1 MRKSAWCL
9 LAAALVAGLFLAGC
23 GGSGPDVP
31 APGTELAPTQVN
43 DHGSMRV
50 LIGFTSTP
58 GPAEANVVR
67 AQGGRVLRSFHLVP
81 AISAVIPER
90 AKQALERNPTVE
102 YVEGDPEAQ
111 ASVYYG
117 TWPAER
123 VDWGIDRIDA
133 DLVWGTCDG
142 TGVRVAVL
150 DTGIN
155 GPAMG
160 DSGDDPTGPHPD
172 LECNIAGGINIVS
185 GGEQARDDNGHGTHV
200 AGTIGADD
208 NYFGAIGAAP
218 GVSLYSVKVLGADGS
233 GYYSW
238 IIDGLQWCV
247 DNGIQI
253 ANMSLGG
260 SRPSRSLQLA
270 CDNAYAS
277 GVLLVAA
284 SGNEGGRVNYPAKY
298 DSVIAVSAI
307 NSDDSVA
314 SFSNTGREIEL
325 CAPGVSVFSTCDQW
339 LDGSEHDMDGSQD
352 GYGVLSGTS
361 MASPHVAG
369 TAALVI
375 ASGVTGPDAVR
386 ARLQETAE
394 DLGPT
399 GKDDAYGYGLVD
411 AQAAAGPVNEAPTVV
426 ISSPADG
433 SSFDSGAT
441 ISFTG
446 TATDPEDGDLTSS
459 LVWTSDLDGQVGT
472 GGSFSTTLSD
482 GTHTIAAS
490 VTDSGGLTG
499 TDSITITVGSQPPPG
514 GMYVW
519 DIAWSTKGPHLA
531 VTVTVH
537 ADSDADGVAEATDE
551 PVEGASVAMDLS
563 LQDGG
568 LWSFTGV
575 TDSSG
580 QVSFMH
586 KRAASGEYTA
596 AVTGI
601 SHDGYEYDA
610 GLDADNPDSY
620 SL

>member
-1 MRKSAWCL
+1 
-9 LAAALVAGLFLAGC
+9 
-23 GGSGPDVP
+23 
-31 APGTELAPTQVN
+31 
-43 DHGSMRV
+43 MRV

-58 GPAEANVVR
+58 GPAETNVVG

-81 AISAVIPER
+81 VISAVIPER
-90 AKQALERNPTVE
+90 AKQALERNPNVE
-102 YVEGDPEAQ
+102 YVEGDPKAEAC
-111 ASVYYG
+111 VYYG
-117 TWPAER
+117 TWPAQR

-142 TGVRVAVL
+142 TGVSVAVL

-155 GPAMG
+155 GPAIG

-172 LECNIAGGINIVS
+172 LELNIAGGINIVNA
-185 GGEQARDDNGHGTHV
+185 GVVQAHDDNGHGTHV

-208 NYFGAIGAAP
+208 NDFGAIGVAP

-238 IIDGLQWCV
+238 IIEGLQWCAE
-247 DNGIQI
+247 NGIQI

-260 SRPSRSLQLA
+260 SLPSRSLRLA

-284 SGNEGGRVNYPAKY
+284 AGNEGGRVNYPAKY
-298 DSVIAVSAI
+298 KSVIAVSAI
-307 NSDDSVA
+307 DSGDSLA
-314 SFSNTGREIEL
+314 SFSNRGGEIEL
-325 CAPGVSVFSTCDQW
+325 CAPGVSVFSTCDTN
-339 LDGSEHDMDGSQD
+339 LDGSPYDEDGSED

-399 GKDDAYGYGLVD
+399 GKDDYYGYGLVD

-433 SSFDSGAT
+433 SSFDSGAS

-446 TATDPEDGDLTSS
+446 TASDAEDEDLTGG
-459 LVWTSDLDGQVGT
+459 LVWTSDLDGQIGT
-472 GGSFSTTLSD
+472 GGNFSATLND
-482 GTHTIAAS
+482 GTHSITAA

-499 TDSITITVGSQPPPG
+499 SDSITITVGSQPPSSN
-514 GMYVW
+514 MYVW

-531 VTVTVH
+531 VTVTVR
-537 ADSDADGVAEATDE
+537 ADSDADGTAEATDE
-551 PVEGASVAMDLS
+551 PVEGASIAMALS
-563 LQDGG
+563 HDAGG
-568 LWSFTGV
+568 SWSFTGV
-575 TDSSG
+575 TNSSG
-580 QVSFMH
+580 QATFLL
-586 KRAASGEYTA
+586 KRAAAGEYTA
-596 AVTGI
+596 TVTGV
-601 SHDGYEYDA
+601 SHDAYEYDP
-610 GLDADNPDSY
+610 GLDVDNPDRY
-620 SL
+620 TL